1 MKNLL
6 IILITLFLINN
17 AFAGEKEPGFFP
29 IPSDILNEIKE
40 ELDRIRQEKPNND
53 ILLYLSISEEDSY
66 AWSSKNKKNIKDK
79 DHKKTYKNC
88 MKNSKKY
95 RVG

>member
-29 IPSDILNEIKE
+29 IPSDILNDIKGN
-40 ELDRIRQEKPNND
+40 LDRIRQEKPNKN
-53 ILLYLSISEEDSY
+53 ILLYLSIAEEGGY
-66 AWSSKNKKNIKDK
+66 AWYYGSYKKDIKDK
-79 DHKKTYKNC
+79 DHKKLTKI
-88 MKNSKKY
+88 
-95 RVG
+95 V

>member
-17 AFAGEKEPGFFP
+17 VFAGEKEPGFFP

-40 ELDRIRQEKPNND
+40 KLDIVRKEKPNKN
-53 ILLYLSISEEDSY
+53 ILLYLSINEERSY
-66 AWSSKNKKNIKDK
+66 A
-79 DHKKTYKNC
+79 
-88 MKNSKKY
+88 
-95 RVG
+95 

>member
-29 IPSDILNEIKE
+29 IPSDVLNDIKGNF
-40 ELDRIRQEKPNND
+40 DRIRQEKPNKN
-53 ILLYLSISEEDSY
+53 ILLYLPAMYLPMPYLNNTSTKKHSI
-66 AWSSKNKKNIKDK
+66 
-79 DHKKTYKNC
+79 
-88 MKNSKKY
+88 
-95 RVG
+95 R